1 MKKTISLLLLFI
13 SVLFYSQVIE
23 KNYTFRTKEEVKSF
37 SEDVMNSFSKKDF
50 KNAYAILRMKWIL
63 PENELDQLE
72 GLTMKQMNMVTS
84 RYGEIVGYE
93 FYKDLAINETLLRK
107 IYILKFENS
116 PIIFSFTYYNSG
128 KGWILNGFK
137 YSDEADI
144 LQF

>member
-1 MKKTISLLLLFI
+1 MKKTISYFLLLFSI
-13 SVLFYSQVIE
+13 LSYSQIIE
-23 KNYTFRTKEEVKSF
+23 KNYTFKTKEEVKSF

-84 RYGEIVGYE
+84 RYGEIIGYE
-93 FYKDLAINETLLRK
+93 FYKDLTINETLLRK
-107 IYILKFENS
+107 IYILKFENN
-116 PIIFSFTYYNSG
+116 PIVFSFTYYNSG

-144 LQF
+144 LQL